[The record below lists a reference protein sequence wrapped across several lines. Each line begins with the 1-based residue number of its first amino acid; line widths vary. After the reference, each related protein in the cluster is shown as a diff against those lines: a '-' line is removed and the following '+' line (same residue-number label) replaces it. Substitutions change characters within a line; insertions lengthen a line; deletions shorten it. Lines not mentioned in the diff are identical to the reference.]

1 MEEAAGFHVI
11 YERRV
16 GGIEDDGQHSTEQV
30 PRSST

>member
-16 GGIEDDGQHSTEQV
+16 GSIEDDRRYSTEQV